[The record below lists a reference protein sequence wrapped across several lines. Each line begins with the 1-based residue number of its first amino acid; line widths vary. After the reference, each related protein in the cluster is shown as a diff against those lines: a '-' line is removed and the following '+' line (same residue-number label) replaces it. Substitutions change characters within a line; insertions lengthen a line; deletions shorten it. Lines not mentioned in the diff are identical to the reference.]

1 MKPSPSK
8 SADVG
13 ESVRMDKWLW
23 AARLYKTRTLATQ
36 ACKAGHVKIQGTA
49 VKPSRMLR
57 VGETLQARCG
67 FLLREV
73 QGPRLA
79 RASRE
84 CQRTARLP
92 GRDLRA

>member
-49 VKPSRMLR
+49 VKPSRMLEWKR
-57 VGETLQARCG
+57 SRRDVDSCFVNA
-67 FLLREV
+67 
-73 QGPRLA
+73 GPRLA